1 MLQPTMSHKE
11 KTPKAPRLVQAA
23 VRVPQSVVDEYEG
36 FAEQINK
43 AAGWEKVTRSDLM
56 RDDLLAALSLRR
68 TGDVP
73 NLREAIAY
81 LKPKGAVSE
90 AAIGRARE
98 VAKQMGDV
106 SAATWLIVL
115 HDLDA
120 TEPDRPKKR

>member
-1 MLQPTMSHKE
+1 MVAHD
-11 KTPKAPRLVQAA
+11 RLRNFTAW
-23 VRVPQSVVDEYEG
+23 SCG
-36 FAEQINK
+36 
-43 AAGWEKVTRSDLM
+43 LM